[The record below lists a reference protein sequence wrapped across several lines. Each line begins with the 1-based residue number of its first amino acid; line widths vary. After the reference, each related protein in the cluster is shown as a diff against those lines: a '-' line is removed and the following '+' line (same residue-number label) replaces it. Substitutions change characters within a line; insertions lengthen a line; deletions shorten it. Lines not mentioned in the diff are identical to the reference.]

1 MNGDIEPMSNDTIFQ
16 AFRTSDP
23 TAALSDEALND
34 KFPEDRLWERMAIEG
49 ALNGSP
55 RDRKARRALSLGG
68 HRLPLRGFLISA
80 AVAALTA
87 STAVA
92 VSAALNS
99 GVQAPKAVPKG
110 SKTVITSGPQAYP
123 ASACANSDP
132 TSMLL
137 PVTVIPHMVQGT
149 SALATGGQ
157 SLDPFGIAMPGVT
170 LPPSLMSAAVV
181 MEHLFDSTAPGS
193 AIQNSDP
200 FNLAHPHAITTF
212 DEGITGFTNASA
224 ESLFYGRAAALE
236 APQDEQLNMQRNV
249 AGLPAPNV
257 VTTTS
262 LVGSDLPTTI
272 QVTIEAGHT
281 VLGLGFEGGSSLS
294 LPDVLQYVNSAV
306 SQVRTTCGSLDIMD
320 PSHG

>member
-1 MNGDIEPMSNDTIFQ
+1 
-16 AFRTSDP
+16 
-23 TAALSDEALND
+23 
-34 KFPEDRLWERMAIEG
+34 
-49 ALNGSP
+49 
-55 RDRKARRALSLGG
+55 
-68 HRLPLRGFLISA
+68 
-80 AVAALTA
+80 
-87 STAVA
+87 
-92 VSAALNS
+92 
-99 GVQAPKAVPKG
+99 
-110 SKTVITSGPQAYP
+110 
-123 ASACANSDP
+123 
-132 TSMLL
+132 MLL
-137 PVTVIPHMVQGT
+137 PASLIPNMVQGT
-149 SALATGGQ
+149 SAFASGGQ

-181 MEHLFDSTAPGS
+181 TGHLFDSSAPGS

-200 FNLAHPHAITTF
+200 FNLAHSHAITTF

-236 APQDEQLNMQRNV
+236 APQDEHLILQRDV

-262 LVGSDLPTTI
+262 LPGSDVPATI
-272 QVTIEAGHT
+272 QVTIEAGHS

-294 LPDVLQYVNSAV
+294 LPDVLQIVSSAV